1 MFGLLGI
8 FRVRDMYSHVN
19 ERSGLAAPLIAD
31 DVFEIIMKV
40 CYMIPQSYDGN
51 CDLKLSHLLLNCVS
65 FG

>member
-1 MFGLLGI
+1 
-8 FRVRDMYSHVN
+8 MYSHVN

-51 CDLKLSHLLLNCVS
+51 CDLEISHLLLICVS